1 MVWRFGRVGICFLLR
16 RADLPRGRT
25 VSASKSWAAGLG
37 VGRSWEQPTSFRW
50 PCSVRSLWA
59 EDQKQAF
66 DAIWGTTVSCF
77 VLRLPFLPPGH
88 CPRSPISLDIQC
100 VRQRTA
106 REHDHKRRSERRPP
120 ALPGKALLHILF
132 PSAQHGARCACALAG
147 EDEWER

>member
-1 MVWRFGRVGICFLLR
+1 MWRFGRVGICFLLR

-77 VLRLPFLPPGH
+77 VLPLPFLPPGH
-88 CPRSPISLDIQC
+88 CPQSPISLDIQC
-100 VRQRTA
+100 VRQRRPESTTIKGDQSDA
-106 REHDHKRRSERRPP
+106 LQPFLGRRSCTFSSLLLSTGPDVRV
-120 ALPGKALLHILF
+120 LWQGKMN
-132 PSAQHGARCACALAG
+132 
-147 EDEWER
+147 EKDE

>member
-1 MVWRFGRVGICFLLR
+1 MEIRAGGDLFLIKESGPASRAYSICKQ
-16 RADLPRGRT
+16 
-25 VSASKSWAAGLG
+25 VWAAGLG

-77 VLRLPFLPPGH
+77 VLPLPFLPPGH

-100 VRQRTA
+100 VRQRPA
-106 REHDHKRRSERRPP
+106 GEHDHKRRSERCPP

>member
-1 MVWRFGRVGICFLLR
+1 MEIRAGGDLFLIKESGPASRAYSICKQ
-16 RADLPRGRT
+16 
-25 VSASKSWAAGLG
+25 VWAAGLR

-100 VRQRTA
+100 VRQRPA
-106 REHDHKRRSERRPP
+106 REHDHKRRSERCPP